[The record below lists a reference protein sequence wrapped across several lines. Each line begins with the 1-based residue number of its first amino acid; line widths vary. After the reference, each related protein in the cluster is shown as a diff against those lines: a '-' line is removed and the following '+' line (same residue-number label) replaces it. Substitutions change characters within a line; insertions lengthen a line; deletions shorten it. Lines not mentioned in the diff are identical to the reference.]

1 MTPVFTVCNPPFYVS
16 TSDNGSTTFLWY
28 RSLFLSLLEG
38 GKDTT
43 PPPPSSLWPMQRRF
57 AHRGKFL
64 KLLDDRGEIISD
76 LGYSTSFPRNQKSRT
91 LPIKIYDISSI
102 NPPRKLMESAG
113 RNATTSGI
121 GSIRISSQGLF
132 SSWRKLWSEN
142 VARSRLVAPGI
153 PSMDEGKISRETQ
166 FQFGIIS
173 LLKLQAQLGMQFL
186 RV

>member
-1 MTPVFTVCNPPFYVS
+1 MHHKPTWNSSLINLTIAGKKLLCSQLMMTPVFTVCNPPFYVS

-28 RSLFLSLLEG
+28 RSFLFLFWRDE
-38 GKDTT
+38 KIRP
-43 PPPPSSLWPMQRRF
+43 PPPPSPSPLWPMQRRF

-113 RNATTSGI
+113 WNATTSGI

-132 SSWRKLWSEN
+132 SS
-142 VARSRLVAPGI
+142 
-153 PSMDEGKISRETQ
+153 
-166 FQFGIIS
+166 
-173 LLKLQAQLGMQFL
+173 
-186 RV
+186 